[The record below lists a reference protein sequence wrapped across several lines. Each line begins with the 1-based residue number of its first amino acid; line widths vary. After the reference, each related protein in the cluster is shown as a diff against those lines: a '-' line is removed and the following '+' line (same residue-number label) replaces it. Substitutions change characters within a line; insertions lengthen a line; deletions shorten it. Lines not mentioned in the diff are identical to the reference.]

1 MVIFEINKKQNKK
14 NGYKNFKLS
23 LLEIHS
29 DSCVVDGVGTEY
41 NDNGITWLNK
51 YIERYKDTLVDSDV
65 TVEFATEDRTDI
77 IGHGETGEIKDGV
90 PILSN
95 ATTIGHFTKSYVS
108 EVTDND
114 GNKKSVLIGEGYLDY
129 MRYPNCIDLLEEKL
143 SNGEAVYGSVE
154 ILKTGDNESIVYEN
168 GYKEKGRIPCEYC
181 FSGYALLG
189 IAPPADYSAQ
199 LLELSS
205 LKETTN
211 LKEETETM
219 DEKTLAMITDS
230 VKSTIVEMN
239 SKTAEFESTI
249 ADLNGELE
257 KKKNETCELTD
268 KVEKLQKAL
277 DDINKEQE
285 TFWEEKRVIEDEL
298 AKIKVEKRLSEMNT
312 ALEIF
317 SDTEKAYAK
326 AEIDAFNTSPLTS
339 EINSV
344 TAKIYEGIGKATV
357 TAKAE
362 TEKVIAEQNSK
373 KEIIDIFADVD
384 EGISDVSIDSLF

>member
-1 MVIFEINKKQNKK
+1 MIFEINKKQNKK
-14 NGYKNFKLS
+14 NGYKNFRLS
-23 LLEIHS
+23 LLEIHD

-51 YIERYKDTLVDSDV
+51 YIEKYKDTLIDSDV
-65 TVEFATEDRTDI
+65 TVEFATDDRTDI
-77 IGHGETGEIKDGV
+77 IGHGETGEFKDGI

-95 ATTIGHFTKSYVS
+95 ATTIGHFTKSYIS
-108 EVTDND
+108 EIKDDN
-114 GNKKSVLIGEGYLDY
+114 GIKKNVLVGEGYLDY
-129 MRYPNCIDLLEEKL
+129 MRYPDCIDLLEEKL
-143 SNGEAVYGSVE
+143 SNGETVYGSVE
-154 ILKTGDNESIVYEN
+154 ILKTGDNDSIVYEN
-168 GYKEKGRIPCEYC
+168 GYKEKGRIPCEFC

-189 IAPPADYSAQ
+189 ITPPSDHSAQ

-205 LKETTN
+205 LKENTN
-211 LKEETETM
+211 SKEETETM

-249 ADLNGELE
+249 ANLNGELE

-277 DDINKEQE
+277 DDLNKEQE
-285 TFWEEKRVIEDEL
+285 TFWAERKVIEDEL

-312 ALEIF
+312 ALSTF
-317 SDTEKAYAK
+317 SDTEKAYAQT
-326 AEIDAFNTSPLTS
+326 EIDAFNASPLTS

-362 TEKVIAEQNSK
+362 AEKVIAEQNSK
-373 KEIIDIFADVD
+373 KETIDIFADVD
-384 EGISDVSIDSLF
+384 EGISDVSIESLF